1 MIIDLTSLST
11 NLKEEE
17 IVDREVLF
25 NIEYAKNTI
34 IKNLKNVFFKGKIKR
49 VGNDV
54 FTLTGTIDG
63 IMVLPD
69 DLTLEDVDYQFS
81 IQIDENFGEAIEN
94 NENNLE
100 ITQNTI
106 DILPFLWQNIVV
118 EIPSKIR
125 SNDKQQVNIEGEGW
139 RLISDDE
146 VHASNNSPFSDL
158 QKLLDD
164 KEGSE

>member
-11 NLKEEE
+11 NLQDEE